1 MDLAIDFRHQGGH
14 FSDKKY
20 PHELLG
26 ELPKVG
32 VVVGWLLKPEL
43 CVSPTIVGEI
53 VTGGWMPRQGQ
64 WVTRPSRCGQVLIN
78 GRWKMTRSHFKA
90 KVFKE

>member
-53 VTGGWMPRQGQ
+53 VTGGVDAQAGTVYSGHTSIQMWPSFNQWKVENDTQSLQGQ
-64 WVTRPSRCGQVLIN
+64 SV
-78 GRWKMTRSHFKA
+78 
-90 KVFKE
+90 